1 MGEWPPKILGDKTS
15 FAAQQCFT
23 KTFRYFVIK
32 FQCFVIWEKSVPD
45 LGRKKEQKNEK
56 KKFITAKSGVVGI
69 KGYHNTYNRVKYF
82 LPYLSRF

>member
-23 KTFRYFVIK
+23 KTFRCFVIK

-45 LGRKKEQKNEK
+45 LGRKKGQKNEK
-56 KKFITAKSGVVGI
+56 KNLSLPKVGW
-69 KGYHNTYNRVKYF
+69 
-82 LPYLSRF
+82 